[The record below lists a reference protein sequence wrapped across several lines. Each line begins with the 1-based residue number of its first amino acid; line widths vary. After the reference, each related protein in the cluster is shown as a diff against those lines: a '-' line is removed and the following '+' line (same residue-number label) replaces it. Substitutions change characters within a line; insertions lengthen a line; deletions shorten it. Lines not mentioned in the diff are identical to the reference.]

1 MAEFP
6 SNNQIKYA
14 YKRLEPD
21 AIKCAAPHNWAVMST
36 GLPQEN
42 SFLSNIPIYLIGF
55 IVVGLFMGGI
65 YSLPAI
71 RLTKSTDPWLTILLS
86 IGLTTTVA
94 AIGLMFSTSYL
105 HIIYVILFANALLI
119 IRRCFGKMDHNVE
132 RFGLIH
138 GLSLIA
144 SFWYFILLN
153 N

>member
-1 MAEFP
+1 
-6 SNNQIKYA
+6 
-14 YKRLEPD
+14 
-21 AIKCAAPHNWAVMST
+21 
-36 GLPQEN
+36 
-42 SFLSNIPIYLIGF
+42 
-55 IVVGLFMGGI
+55 MGGI

-71 RLTKSTDPWLTILLS
+71 RLTKSSDPWLTILLS

-94 AIGLMFSTSYL
+94 AIGLMFSASYL
-105 HIIYVILFANALLI
+105 HIIYVILFANILLI

-138 GLSLIA
+138 GLSLVG